1 MIPFLKQI
9 YYGQKVHFSIWMH
22 VFLIL
27 IVSFSAVAYTH
38 VSAYSPN
45 GFLFFMAVASLNSLS
60 IAFGQQI
67 RGLNADSALF
77 WTHLKMRNTDTTIVY
92 WLLSL
97 LGTLISAF
105 GAAQY
110 AQLGC
115 GSSLFL
121 LVIFAICVAIG
132 LVFIQNN
139 SETGAKNVYR
149 ISTIWTICL
158 YMSLGGFQILC
169 SFFEAQNIPLLTELL
184 K

>member
-9 YYGQKVHFSIWMH
+9 YYGQKVRFSIWMH
-22 VFLIL
+22 LFLIL
-27 IVSFSAVAYTH
+27 MVSFSAIAYTRIC
-38 VSAYSPN
+38 AYAPN
-45 GFLFFMAVASLNSLS
+45 GYLFFMAVASLNSLS

-77 WTHLKMRNTDTTIVY
+77 WTHLKMRNTDTTVVY
-92 WLLSL
+92 WLVSL

-105 GAAQY
+105 CAAQY

-121 LVIFAICVAIG
+121 LTIFAICVAIG

-139 SETGAKNVYR
+139 SETGAKNIYR

-158 YMSLGGFQILC
+158 YMSLGGFKILC
-169 SFFEAQNIPLLTELL
+169 HFFKVPEIPLLTQLL
-184 K
+184 H

>member
-22 VFLIL
+22 LFLIL

-38 VSAYSPN
+38 ICGYAPN
-45 GFLFFMAVASLNSLS
+45 GFLFFMAVASLNSLT
-60 IAFGQQI
+60 IALGQQI
-67 RGLNADSALF
+67 RGLNAESALF
-77 WTHLKMRNTDTTIVY
+77 WTHLKMRNTDTTVVY

-105 GAAQY
+105 CAAQY

-121 LVIFAICVAIG
+121 LVIFAICAAIG

-139 SETGAKNVYR
+139 TETGAKNVYR

-158 YMSLGGFQILC
+158 YMSLGGFQLLC
-169 SFFEAQNIPLLTELL
+169 AFFKDKDIPLITLL
-184 K
+184 LN

>member
-22 VFLIL
+22 IFLIL
-27 IVSFSAVAYTH
+27 MVSFSAVAYTH
-38 VSAYSPN
+38 ISAYSPN

-77 WTHLKMRNTDTTIVY
+77 WTHLKMRNTDTTVVY

-121 LVIFAICVAIG
+121 LVLFAICAAIG

-169 SFFEAQNIPLLTELL
+169 SFFETQNIPLLTQIL